1 MDESKA
7 RSILSALA
15 AGTDPV
21 TGEVFAPDSPYQ
33 APDIVRALFVAVRAL
48 EARPAEASA
57 AAARQAAATRGAN
70 HAPGNAGKPWTDEED
85 RRLLEAFDRG
95 QSPRAIA
102 AAHGRTLA
110 GIEARL
116 EKHGRIASTQRV
128 TSNRYGAAGARARRG
143 DA

>member
-7 RSILSALA
+7 RDILSALA
-15 AGTDPV
+15 GGTDPV
-21 TGEVFAPDSPYQ
+21 TGEIFAPDSPYQ
-33 APDIVRALFVAVRAL
+33 APDIVRALFVAIRAL
-48 EARPAEASA
+48 EARPAAASA
-57 AAARQAAATRGAN
+57 TAARQAAASRTAN
-70 HAPGNAGKPWTDEED
+70 HAAGNAGKPWSEEED

-116 EKHGRIASTQRV
+116 EKHGRIAATQRV
-128 TSNRYGAAGARARRG
+128 TSNRYGAAGARVRREE
-143 DA
+143 A